1 MLIPYIYIYI
11 YILYGAKRP
20 KPKRKLGWVVS
31 PIQLIFKERNAD
43 QHLSLISNSS
53 KSRKWV

>member
-1 MLIPYIYIYI
+1 MLIPYIYI

-20 KPKRKLGWVVS
+20 NPKRKLAWVVS

>member
-11 YILYGAKRP
+11 YIVWGKETKAQTEVG
-20 KPKRKLGWVVS
+20 LGCES
-31 PIQLIFKERNAD
+31 NTIIFKERNAD